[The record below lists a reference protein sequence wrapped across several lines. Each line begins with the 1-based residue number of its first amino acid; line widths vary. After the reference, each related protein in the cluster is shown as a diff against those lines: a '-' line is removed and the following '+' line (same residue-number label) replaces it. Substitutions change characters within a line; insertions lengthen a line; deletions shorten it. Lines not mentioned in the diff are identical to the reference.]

1 MSWIQHSSASCCAYC
16 PVRLSSANWGYFS
29 LSTCGKQSHRSLTSF
44 CIGNQSRH
52 FSKPTGGTGRWAFVS
67 QEDSA
72 RHRCCLKP

>member
-52 FSKPTGGTGRWAFVS
+52 LANPREELVGGRLSHKRTLPDTDVA
-67 QEDSA
+67 
-72 RHRCCLKP
+72 